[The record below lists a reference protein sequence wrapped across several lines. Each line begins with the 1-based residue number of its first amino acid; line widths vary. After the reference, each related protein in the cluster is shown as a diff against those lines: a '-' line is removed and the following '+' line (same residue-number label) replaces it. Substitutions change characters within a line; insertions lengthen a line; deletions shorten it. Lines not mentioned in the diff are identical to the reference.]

1 MPIILVRIDDRLV
14 HGQIVQGWLKSID
27 VNTIVVASDSVAADG
42 MQQVLMSMAVPSGIE
57 LEVKT
62 VKDAAEAMV
71 GGKYDKAKV
80 MVLAAS
86 PKDVLYMI
94 ENGAEIKTVNVGG
107 MHFVHGKKQVLCNLS
122 VDDCDVKNLYAIYE
136 KGIEI
141 EGRVLPADERTN
153 IIPLIEKEYKNI
165 RKVNGQS

>member
-27 VNTIVVASDSVAADG
+27 VNKIVVASDAVADDN
-42 MQQVLMSMAVPSGIE
+42 MQQILMSMAVPSNVE
-57 LEVKT
+57 LEIKN
-62 VKDAAEAMV
+62 VKDTTEAINC
-71 GGKYDKAKV
+71 GKYDSAKV
-80 MVLAAS
+80 MVLVAS

-94 ENGAEIKTVNVGG
+94 ENGADIKTVNVGG
-107 MHFVHGKKQVLCNLS
+107 MHFIHGKRQILCNLS
-122 VDDCDVKNLYAIYE
+122 VDDNDVKDLYAIYT

-141 EGRVLPADERTN
+141 EGRVLPSDERTN

-165 RKVNGQS
+165 RKLNE